1 MKYLIF
7 DSSSIITLSMNNF
20 LHILD
25 QLNEEFDGEFC
36 ITPQVKNEVVD
47 NPLAIKRFELEALNI
62 LSLIKRGVLEVK
74 DSKNLSREMQK
85 MKISL
90 NSLFVTNG
98 QKLKLFHDGELS
110 CIALANELMG
120 QGHEVLLI
128 IDERTTRMLIENQ
141 ENLRKLLEE
150 KLHAKVDIRK
160 INLNF
165 IKDIKVIRSAEL
177 GLVAYKQGFIELPT
191 SKEQAVDAILYA
203 LKYKGC
209 SISHIEI
216 EEAKGLF

>member
-25 QLNEEFDGEFC
+25 QLNEEFQGEFC
-36 ITPQVKNEVVD
+36 ITPQVKNEVVN
-47 NPLAIKRFELEALNI
+47 NPLTIKRFELEALNI
-62 LSLIKRGVLEVK
+62 LSLVKTGVLEVK
-74 DSKNLSREMQK
+74 ESKNLSKEIQK
-85 MKISL
+85 MKVSL
-90 NSLFVTNG
+90 NSLFMTNG

-110 CIALANELMG
+110 CIALANELVE

-128 IDERTTRMLIENQ
+128 IDERTTRMLIENK
-141 ENLRKLLEE
+141 ENLQKLLEE
-150 KLHAKVDIRK
+150 KLHTKVDLRK

-165 IKDIKVIRSAEL
+165 IKDLKVIRSAEL
-177 GLVAYKQGFIELPT
+177 SLVAYRQGFIELPT
-191 SKEQAVDAILYA
+191 TKDQAIDAILYA

-209 SISHIEI
+209 SISHVEI
-216 EEAKGLF
+216 EEAKTLF

>member
-7 DSSSIITLSMNNF
+7 DSSSIITLAMNNF

-25 QLNEEFDGEFC
+25 KLNEEFDGEFC
-36 ITPQVKNEVVD
+36 ITPQVKNEVVN
-47 NPLAIKRFELEALNI
+47 NPLKIKRFELEALNI
-62 LSLIKRGVLEVK
+62 LSLIKRGIIEEK
-74 DSKNLSREMQK
+74 ESKNLSKEIQK

-90 NSLFVTNG
+90 NSLFLANG

-110 CIALANELMG
+110 CIALANELMQ

-128 IDERTTRMLIENQ
+128 IDERTSRMLIENQ

-150 KLHAKVDIRK
+150 KLHTKVDIRK
-160 INLNF
+160 INLGF
-165 IKDIKVIRSAEL
+165 IKDLKVIRSAEL
-177 GLVAYKQGFIELPT
+177 SLVAIKQGFIELPAST
-191 SKEQAVDAILYA
+191 DQAIDAVLYA

-216 EEAKGLF
+216 EDAKKLF